1 MKNIQEAK
9 THLSRLVEQV
19 AAGEEIIIAK
29 AGKPMARLVPY
40 VPPQPPRAAGFL
52 KGQIQES
59 ADCWDTDEELIEA
72 MAAGP
77 IEPAPAGLKV
87 AEESKKYRTSP

>member
-19 AAGEEIIIAK
+19 AAGEEIVIAK

-40 VPPQPPRAAGFL
+40 VPPQPPRTGGFL
-52 KGQIQES
+52 RGEIWES
-59 ADCWDTDEELIEA
+59 EDCWGADEGLIEA
-72 MAAGP
+72 MTAGPLEPSAAGS
-77 IEPAPAGLKV
+77 KV
-87 AEESKKYRTSP
+87 AEDASQYRTTQ